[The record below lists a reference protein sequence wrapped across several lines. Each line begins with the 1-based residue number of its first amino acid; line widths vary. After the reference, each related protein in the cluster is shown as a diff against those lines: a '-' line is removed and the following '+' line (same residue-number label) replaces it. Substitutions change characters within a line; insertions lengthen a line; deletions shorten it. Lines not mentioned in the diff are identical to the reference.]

1 MLETVASIVLLLI
14 MISIIVSFHEY
25 GHYSIARLF
34 NTRIDRFS
42 VGFGKV
48 VWSRRDKRGVE
59 WAISALPLGGYVK
72 FAGDE
77 NIASMSPSFD
87 ELEAARAS
95 IAAREGEAAVKDYFH
110 FKPLWQR
117 FLIILAGPVFNFILA
132 IIVFSVINMTLGSVS
147 VTPLVQSV
155 LPNMPGYAAGFK
167 PGDVITSVE
176 GHDTPS
182 VNDVIRR
189 VAMRADTPTRV
200 VVLRNHQSVTLVVTP
215 KRATLDTGDK
225 HATTQGGV
233 IGLTLGGHGAFHR
246 DDPFT
251 AVVHGTGETWDVI
264 DTNLTY
270 IGRIFI
276 GKENGSQL
284 TGVIGMTKVTSDA
297 VKDVAAE
304 KEPLAEKSLDL
315 TFTCVQLIAFISIGV
330 GFVNLLPIPILDGGH
345 LVFYLI
351 QSVTKKPVS
360 GGIQTAAFP
369 IAVALIVGLMLFAG
383 WNDINHTGLAQ
394 YIGRL
399 FS

>member
-1 MLETVASIVLLLI
+1 MLGIVVGVIPLLI
-14 MISIIVSFHEY
+14 IISIIVSFHEY

-48 VWSRRDKRGVE
+48 IWSRRDKRGVE

-95 IAAREGEAAVKDYFH
+95 ITAREGAAAVNDYFH

-117 FLIILAGPVFNFILA
+117 FLIILAGPAFNFILA
-132 IIVFSVINMTLGSVS
+132 ILIFSLINMIVGSVTY
-147 VTPLVQSV
+147 TPLVQAA
-155 LPNMPGYAAGFK
+155 LPNTPAQAAGFK
-167 PGDVITSVE
+167 SGDVIKSVD
-176 GHDTPS
+176 GKDTPS
-182 VNDVIRR
+182 VTDVIRLI
-189 VAMRADTPTRV
+189 ALRADTPTRV
-200 VVLRNHQSVTLVVTP
+200 VVDRNHQLVTLTVTP
-215 KRATLDTGDK
+215 KRGTLDAGDK

-233 IGLTLGGHGAFHR
+233 IGVRLGGQGAFHR
-246 DDPFT
+246 DNPIT
-251 AVVHGTGETWDVI
+251 AVVHATQETWEVV

-270 IGRIFI
+270 IGRIFT
-276 GKENGSQL
+276 GKENGDQI
-284 TGVIGMTKVTSDA
+284 TGIIGMTKAAGDIA
-297 VKDVAAE
+297 VDVAAQ
-304 KEPLAEKSLDL
+304 KESLLEKSLDL
-315 TFTCVQLIAFISIGV
+315 TFTYVQLIALISIGV

>member
-1 MLETVASIVLLLI
+1 MLLTVAGIILLLV

-25 GHYSIARLF
+25 GHYSVARLF
-34 NTRIDRFS
+34 NTRIERFS

-48 VWSRRDKRGVE
+48 LWSRRDKRGVE

-77 NIASMSPSFD
+77 NIASMVPGHN
-87 ELEAARAS
+87 ELEAARAA
-95 IAAREGEAAVKDYFH
+95 ITAREGEAAVADYFH

-132 IIVFSVINMTLGSVS
+132 ILIFSLMNMSLGT
-147 VTPLVQSV
+147 VTFTPTVQGV
-155 LPNMPGYAAGFK
+155 LPNLPAQAAGFK
-167 PGDVITSVE
+167 PGDLVKSVD
-176 GHDTPS
+176 GKDTPS
-182 VNDVIRR
+182 VTDVVRQI
-189 VAMRADTPTRV
+189 ALRADTPTRV
-200 VVLRNHQSVTLVVTP
+200 VVERNHQLVTLIVTP
-215 KRATLDTGDK
+215 KRGTVDTGDK
-225 HATTQGGV
+225 HSVTQGGV
-233 IGLTLGGHGAFHR
+233 IGLSLGGRGAYHR

-251 AVVHGTGETWDVI
+251 AVIHGSQQTWDVI

-270 IGRIFI
+270 IGRIFT
-276 GKENGSQL
+276 GKENGDQF
-284 TGVIGMTKVTSDA
+284 TGVIGMTKVTRDA
-297 VKDVAAE
+297 VADVAAE
-304 KEPLAEKSLDL
+304 KESLAEKSLDL
-315 TFTCVQLIAFISIGV
+315 TITCVQLIAFISIGV

-351 QSVTKKPVS
+351 QSVTKKPVPS
-360 GGIQTAAFP
+360 GIQTAAFP

>member
-1 MLETVASIVLLLI
+1 LLVIVASIILLLV

-25 GHYSIARLF
+25 GHYSVARLF
-34 NTRIDRFS
+34 NTRIERFS
-42 VGFGKV
+42 VGFGKIL
-48 VWSRRDKRGVE
+48 WRRRDKRGTE

-77 NIASMSPSFD
+77 NIASMVPGHE
-87 ELEAARAS
+87 ELEAARAA
-95 IAAREGEAAVKDYFH
+95 ITEREGAAAVTDYFH

-132 IIVFSVINMTLGSVS
+132 ILIFSLINVVVGSVS
-147 VTPLVQSV
+147 YTPLVQET
-155 LPNMPGYAAGFK
+155 LPGMPAQAAGFK
-167 PGDVITSVE
+167 PGDLITSVD
-176 GHDTPS
+176 GKATPS
-182 VNDVIRR
+182 VTDVVRR
-189 VAMRADTPTRV
+189 IALRADTPTKV
-200 VVLRNHQSVTLVVTP
+200 VVERNHQLVTLTVTP
-215 KRATLDTGDK
+215 KRGTVDTGDR
-225 HATTQGGV
+225 HARTQGGV
-233 IGLTLGGHGAFHR
+233 IGLKLGGQGSYHR
-246 DDPFT
+246 DDPVS
-251 AVVHGTGETWDVI
+251 AVIHGTQETWDVL

-270 IGRIFI
+270 IGRIFT
-276 GKENGSQL
+276 GKENGDQV

-304 KEPLAEKSLDL
+304 KQSLLGKSLDL

-330 GFVNLLPIPILDGGH
+330 GFVNLLPVPILDGGH

-351 QSVTKKPVS
+351 QSVTKKPVP

>member
-1 MLETVASIVLLLI
+1 MLGFVAGIIPLLI

-25 GHYSIARLF
+25 GHYSVARLF
-34 NTRIDRFS
+34 NTRIERFS
-42 VGFGKV
+42 VGFGKIL
-48 VWSRRDKRGVE
+48 WRRRDKRGTE

-77 NIASMSPSFD
+77 NIASMVPGHE

-95 IAAREGEAAVKDYFH
+95 ITEREGAGAVADYFH

-132 IIVFSVINMTLGSVS
+132 ILIFSLINMIIGSVT
-147 VTPLVQSV
+147 VTPSVQGV
-155 LPNMPGYAAGFK
+155 MPNMPGQAAGFK
-167 PGDVITSVE
+167 TGDVIMSVD
-176 GHDTPS
+176 GHATPS
-182 VNDVIRR
+182 VPDVVRR
-189 VAMRADTPTRV
+189 VALRADTPTRV
-200 VVLRNHQSVTLVVTP
+200 VVDRNHQQVTLIVTP
-215 KRATLDTGDK
+215 RRGTIDTGDK
-225 HATTQGGV
+225 HAKTQGGV
-233 IGLTLGGHGAFHR
+233 IGVMLGGRGTYHR

-251 AVVHGTGETWDVI
+251 AVAHGAQQTWDVI

-270 IGRIFI
+270 IGRIFTH
-276 GKENGSQL
+276 KENGDQF
-284 TGVIGMTKVTSDA
+284 TGVIGMTKAAGDIA
-297 VKDVAAE
+297 VDVAGQ
-304 KEPLAEKSLDL
+304 KESLAEKSLDL
-315 TFTCVQLIAFISIGV
+315 AYTYVQLIAYISIGV

-351 QSVTKKPVS
+351 QSVTKKPVP
-360 GGIQTAAFP
+360 GEIQTAAFP
-369 IAVALIVGLMLFAG
+369 IAVALIIGLMLFAG